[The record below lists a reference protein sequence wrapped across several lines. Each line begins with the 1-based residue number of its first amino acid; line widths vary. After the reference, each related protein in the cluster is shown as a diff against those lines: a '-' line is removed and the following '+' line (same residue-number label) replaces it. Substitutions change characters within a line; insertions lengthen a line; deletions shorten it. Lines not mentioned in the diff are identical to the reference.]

1 MLITKF
7 DGTQEEF
14 DSTKLIS
21 SLERAGASSDV
32 ADIILK
38 QVETELR
45 PGMTTSHIYRR
56 ARELLKRHGQEPV
69 AARYSLRRAV
79 LDLGPS
85 GYPFEKLLGEVFKH
99 RGYHVEVGQMIQ
111 GKCVEHEV
119 DVIARSDKELVLVE
133 AKFHNNQAFKTDV
146 KVALYINARF
156 HDLQGNDFDGL
167 CPPGGTCTSYLI
179 TNTKFTDAAIRYG
192 KCAGIQMI
200 GWGYPKQGN
209 VEDLIEEAGLHPLS
223 CLTTLTK
230 KEKDALYEQ
239 GVVLCRAITD
249 DPNLLGRAGIV
260 SKKVDTI
267 VAEANRLCSVPMPH
281 EHSTQG
287 IDQRA

>member
-14 DSTKLIS
+14 DATKLTG
-21 SLERAGASSDV
+21 SLERAGAAPDV
-32 ADIILK
+32 ADLILK
-38 QVETELR
+38 QVEGELR

-56 ARELLKRHGQEPV
+56 ARELLKKHGQQPV

-79 LDLGPS
+79 LELGPS
-85 GYPFEKLLGEVFKH
+85 GYPFEKFLGEVFKH
-99 RGYHVEVGQMIQ
+99 RGYQVEVGRTIR

-119 DVIARSDKELVLVE
+119 DVVARSDKELVLVE
-133 AKFHNNQAFKTDV
+133 AKFHNNQSFKTDV

-156 HDLQGNDFDGL
+156 HDLQANDFDGL
-167 CPPGGTCTSYLI
+167 CPSSGACTSYLI

-192 KCAGIQMI
+192 KCAGITMI
-200 GWGYPKQGN
+200 GWGYPHHGN

-230 KEKDALYEQ
+230 KEKDVLYEQ
-239 GVVLCRAITD
+239 GVVLCRAVAD
-249 DPNLLGRAGIV
+249 DPNLLERVGITN
-260 SKKVDTI
+260 KKVDEI
-267 VAEANRLCSVPMPH
+267 IAEANRLCSVPVPH
-281 EHSTQG
+281 EH
-287 IDQRA
+287 